1 MSEPQTPW
9 RWRLLCCP
17 KRGHSAAES
26 EDAAAADAD
35 LGRFAV
41 ADGASESAFA
51 GDWSR
56 LLTDAFAQA
65 PVVEGGW
72 SAWLKPIQERWLA
85 AVGGRDMPWFLEDKF
100 EQGAFATFLGLELLR
115 RDKGWNWTSVAVGDC
130 CLIQIRADALLK
142 KFPILRSID
151 FDGTPDLLGSR
162 QRDVERDF
170 WSAGEL
176 IQGDRLLCMTDAL
189 AQWFLAQTEAG
200 LTPWRMVAQIEREPD
215 AFAEWVEK
223 LRQEKALRNDDVTL
237 LTIEAT

>member
-215 AFAEWVEK
+215 GFAEWVEK